1 MVHEAR
7 DAKHWLRDISFAPDG
22 QTFAI
27 ASQDAM
33 AYLYDTRSVG
43 LRAKCTNLKG
53 PAMRVD
59 FRSCGVNNKVV
70 FFLLIHFVGC

>member
-7 DAKHWLRDISFAPDG
+7 DAKHWLRDVSFAPDG

-27 ASQDAM
+27 ASQDAT

-43 LRAKCTNLKG
+43 LRAKCTYLKG

-59 FRSCGVNNKVV
+59 FRYRRESSSLAFCAVK
-70 FFLLIHFVGC
+70 LL